1 MSKSGHKV
9 ADLASSASPFVNFHC
24 QPKTE
29 KKERTKYANV
39 KNGTEVKKGK
49 YIGPAEVHLQPKG
62 GSSDGGA
69 QIL

>member
-1 MSKSGHKV
+1 MSKPGHKV
-9 ADLASSASPFVNFHC
+9 ADLASSASPFFNFHC
-24 QPKTE
+24 QQ
-29 KKERTKYANV
+29 KKEKRTKYAYI